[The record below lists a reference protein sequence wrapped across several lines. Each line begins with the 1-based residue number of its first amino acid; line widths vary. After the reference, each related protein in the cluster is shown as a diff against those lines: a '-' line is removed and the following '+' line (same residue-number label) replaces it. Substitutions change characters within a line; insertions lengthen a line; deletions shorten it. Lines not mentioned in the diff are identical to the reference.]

1 MADSGERT
9 SSFSHDPLVCN
20 CMLLDYCLLDALK
33 REINTL
39 CSIYGLRSV
48 CKQLKQ
54 SVKEPEFHPI
64 ASSRFLLSATSES
77 TGLLMPSSDAIATRK
92 PTSDFDWLIV

>member
-9 SSFSHDPLVCN
+9 TSFSHDPLVCN
-20 CMLLDYCLLDALK
+20 CMLLDYCLLDTLK
-33 REINTL
+33 RERNTL

-54 SVKEPEFHPI
+54 SVKVFNRELTRT
-64 ASSRFLLSATSES
+64 ALL
-77 TGLLMPSSDAIATRK
+77 K
-92 PTSDFDWLIV
+92 PLKT

>member
-20 CMLLDYCLLDALK
+20 CMLLDYCLLDVLK
-33 REINTL
+33 RERNTL

-54 SVKEPEFHPI
+54 PVKVSLSIKTRLI
-64 ASSRFLLSATSES
+64 AQPLIWKGIFILVQRKVIF
-77 TGLLMPSSDAIATRK
+77 TRK
-92 PTSDFDWLIV
+92 VVHLASF